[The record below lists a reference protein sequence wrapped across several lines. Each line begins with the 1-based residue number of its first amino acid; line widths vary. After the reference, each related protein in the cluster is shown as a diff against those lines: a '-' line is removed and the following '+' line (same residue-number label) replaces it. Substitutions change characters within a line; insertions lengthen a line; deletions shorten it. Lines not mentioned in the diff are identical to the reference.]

1 MTEQSRA
8 ETGHEAFVK
17 SPEFLIETPTRISES
32 YNIHRQTISP
42 QSVEQ
47 DLKQEL
53 SVEEKA
59 AIYAEMLIALRHLRL
74 GVTDIDSSQTT
85 RKDYDLAA

>member
-8 ETGHEAFVK
+8 ETGYEAFVK
-17 SPEFLIETPTRISES
+17 SPEVLIETPRISEG
-32 YNIHRQTISP
+32 YNIPRQTISP

-53 SVEEKA
+53 SVEKKA
-59 AIYAEMLIALRHLRL
+59 ALYAEMLIALRHLRL
-74 GVTDIDSSQTT
+74 GVTDINSSQTT